1 MTDPN
6 HDIVPTLR
14 MFDGVMTGLAAD
26 EIERLRKR
34 VAELE
39 AGASAETRD
48 LPMMRNAFRV
58 TEVSGDPDPAKQS
71 FAMRFSFPSIEALHA
86 ADDEWNKF
94 IAAAQADARE
104 GLTDESV
111 KRAFY
116 AADCKTWYET
126 YPSAAMDVA
135 RAILAANLG
144 QPGIACAGG
153 HGIAGLGRMTNDDD
167 GFVRLQFVTEA
178 AAEEFMEAYGPT
190 VDVSQL
196 PEPRAEV
203 ANPTSTVGRLLA
215 TAPHFEECETSEPS
229 LSALIHR
236 YYENYF
242 GREKGRKYAE
252 LYIAALYDAARAG
265 EAS

>member
-104 GLTDESV
+104 PKIDAQPEGGEIAESLVPQGEVARSGGARAGLTDAQMLMQVDDELRAYLT
-111 KRAFY
+111 KRDRERAV
-116 AADCKTWYET
+116 
-126 YPSAAMDVA
+126 SAMRRALAA
-135 RAILAANLG
+135 RAAASHQG
-144 QPGIACAGG
+144 Q
-153 HGIAGLGRMTNDDD
+153 
-167 GFVRLQFVTEA
+167 
-178 AAEEFMEAYGPT
+178 
-190 VDVSQL
+190 

-203 ANPTSTVGRLLA
+203 TD
-215 TAPHFEECETSEPS
+215 EQ
-229 LSALIHR
+229 
-236 YYENYF
+236 
-242 GREKGRKYAE
+242 
-252 LYIAALYDAARAG
+252 IAAMFERVTGYSIENGRAALNDADILGFARELLDAARAG
-265 EAS
+265 GV